1 MTTRRIAILAAVL
14 ATLALASSASARP
27 HPRDRHGCY
36 ANTTSAHYT
45 TPTFRLAQT
54 WGTRKSNLVVSSNI
68 ACSTAG
74 ALVRHWTRGGM
85 TTLPLTPAKDGYPRG
100 VADSP
105 LTRKWRCGLAEGI
118 TCGRHWRHSR
128 GPDPADRRG
137 WEDQFVTFAYPV
149 AI

>member
-54 WGTRKSNLVVSSNI
+54 WGTRKSNLIVSSNI

-74 ALVRHWTRGGM
+74 ALVRHLDARRDEHRAAHAG
-85 TTLPLTPAKDGYPRG
+85 PARLRPR
-100 VADSP
+100 
-105 LTRKWRCGLAEGI
+105 RI
-118 TCGRHWRHSR
+118 
-128 GPDPADRRG
+128 
-137 WEDQFVTFAYPV
+137 
-149 AI
+149 